1 MAKHYKIVY
10 GFGDDDYLPIV
21 GDELPKA
28 IALFMER
35 TGRGVFST
43 GAIAASDI
51 KRIVP
56 DWHAAMGYTKGY
68 KLTTYDYQEIKPLEE
83 GYNSI
88 YEKAKSIA
96 EYALK
101 NNRQDLLS
109 IPASEAIKQVPL
121 LDQPKEVS
129 SDIKKLAD
137 GMKP

>member
-10 GFGDDDYLPIV
+10 GFNDDDYLPIV

-43 GAIAASDI
+43 GAIAGSDI

-56 DWHAAMGYTKGY
+56 DWHTAMGYTKGY

-83 GYNSI
+83 SYNSI
-88 YEKAKSIA
+88 YEKSKSIA

-101 NNRQDLLS
+101 NHRQDLLS
-109 IPASEAIKQVPL
+109 LPASEAIKQIPL
-121 LDQPKEVS
+121 LDQPKRFSNEV
-129 SDIKKLAD
+129 KQLTNN
-137 GMKP
+137 MKI